1 MAEPLPTLDYI
12 LGIDLGVASVGWAV
26 IECRDGQPT
35 ALTRAGVRVF
45 APAVEGNIETG
56 RDESRNMARRSAR
69 LMRRQTWRRSRR
81 NLRVFRLLQSWQL
94 LPEGPSRTPEERHD
108 LLDRLDLRV
117 LSSDWFGRRRAD
129 NSIPEPMQV
138 LPYLLRAAALDE
150 PLEPYFLG
158 RALYHLAQRRGFLS
172 NRKVSSRAKADDD
185 SGLVKPAI
193 AELRKQIAEAGSR
206 TLGEF
211 FSRTAPSETR
221 IRTRWT
227 ARDMC
232 EQEFHAIWNSQAR
245 HHPAF
250 LTQERKKLLHKA
262 IFFQR
267 PLASARNLIGTC
279 ELEPRHRR
287 APRSLLLSQ
296 RFRLLQRVN
305 DLQALPRG
313 QRARNLTSEERVKLL
328 NALEN
333 QGDLTFAAIRKLLSL
348 PRDTK
353 FNLEAAGETRI
364 LGNRTNAFFL
374 KLFGE
379 RWLGMSPEERE
390 QVVDYVR
397 SFQRLDKLPAAAVK
411 RWGLSEESAQL
422 LEADPLEPDY
432 FNLSR
437 AAMCKLVPLLEAG
450 LSYAEARRQLYP
462 ERFLSQTPQEFLPPV
477 FLAESTIGRIRNPSV
492 VRSLTELRKVVN
504 ALIRKFGKPGQVRIE
519 LARDLRNS
527 RLQRE
532 RMARSNRENEKLRI
546 EAAQRILREAGNPNP
561 SRRDLQKAQLW
572 DECHGECPYTG
583 KAISFGA
590 LLGPEPQFDIEHI
603 IPFSRSLDNS
613 FTNLTLCDVAHNRNT
628 KLNRAPSEAYG
639 SDPDTYQAI
648 LNRVRKFSS
657 RSAPEKLRRFLMTPE
672 EIQRFVSDFAESQLN
687 DTRYA
692 SRLAADYLGLLYGGR
707 VDHEH
712 ALRIR
717 STVGRITAM
726 LRDEWRL
733 NAILNDGA
741 TAHGGDTFKS
751 RDDHRH
757 HAIDAIVTALTDEG
771 TIQILSGAAENAR
784 LAQRRRFAPIEE
796 PWLGFFSSVRD
807 EVSRIVVS
815 HRVSRRVRGALHEQ
829 TLYSHPIPARTA
841 ASGRRKTLKPVFEHR
856 VRKPLQAMT
865 PEEAA
870 NVADPAVRALVA
882 QKLSKFSGASP
893 QTVFSD
899 ASNLPSFQTRGG
911 RNIPIKKTRVRKP
924 IPASPMGSGPSTR
937 FVVSESNHH
946 AEIFAEVDEQ
956 GREVEWDLAIVSLAE
971 AVQRNRLH
979 EPIVRKDHGERRSFK
994 FSLAPGEVVEMYVP
1008 SGNRQLFVVRGASIS
1023 SVALVPIF
1031 DARKKNELVKD
1042 DVYLRLSA
1050 SSLRKRG
1057 ACKVHVNPLG
1067 EIEEAHD

>member
-1 MAEPLPTLDYI
+1 MPDPVARLEYI
-12 LGIDLGVASVGWAV
+12 LGI
-26 IECRDGQPT
+26 ECKDGQPSSI
-35 ALTRAGVRVF
+35 TRAGVRVF

-56 RDESRNMARRSAR
+56 RDESRNVARRTAR

-94 LPEGPSRTPEERHD
+94 LPEGSSRTPQERHD
-108 LLDRLDLRV
+108 LLDQLDLNI
-117 LSSDWFGRRRAD
+117 LSSAWFGRRRAD

-150 PLEPYFLG
+150 PLEPHLLG
-158 RALYHLAQRRGFLS
+158 RALYHLSQRRGFLS
-172 NRKVSSRAKADDD
+172 NRKVPSRGKADDD

-193 AELRKQIAEAGSR
+193 ADLRKHMAEAGSR
-206 TLGEF
+206 TLGEY
-211 FSRTAPSETR
+211 FSRTSPSESR

-232 EQEFHAIWNSQAR
+232 EQEFHSVWDSQEP
-245 HHPAF
+245 HHPRL
-250 LTQERKKLLHKA
+250 LTHERKKLLHKA

-267 PLASARNLIGTC
+267 ALASARHLIGNC
-279 ELEPRHRR
+279 ELESKHRR

-305 DLQALPRG
+305 DLQALPPK
-313 QRARNLTSEERVKLL
+313 QQPRNLTSEERTTLL
-328 NALEN
+328 NALET
-333 QGDLTFAAIRKLLSL
+333 QGDLTFPAIRKLLSL
-348 PRDTK
+348 SKDTK

-379 RWLGMSPEERE
+379 RWPKMSPEERD

-422 LEADPLEPDY
+422 LEVDPLEPDY

-437 AAMCKLVPLLEAG
+437 AAMCKLVPLLETG
-450 LSYAEARRQLYP
+450 LSYAEARRRLYP
-462 ERFLSQTPQEFLPPV
+462 ERFLAQSAQEFLQPV
-477 FLAESTIGRIRNPSV
+477 FLAESAIGRIRNPSV

-532 RMARSNRENEKLRI
+532 RMAKSNRENEKLRV

-583 KAISFGA
+583 KPISFASLFGS
-590 LLGPEPQFDIEHI
+590 EPQFDIEHI

-613 FTNLTLCDVAHNRNT
+613 FTNLTLCDIAHNRNT
-628 KLNRAPSEAYG
+628 KQNRAPSEAYG

-672 EIQRFVSDFAESQLN
+672 EIQDFVSDFAESQLN

-707 VDHEH
+707 IDQEH
-712 ALRIR
+712 NLRIR
-717 STVGRITAM
+717 CTVGRITAM

-733 NAILNDGA
+733 NAILNDSSA
-741 TAHGGDTFKS
+741 AHGGDTFKS

-757 HAIDAIVTALTDEG
+757 HAIDAMVTALTDDG
-771 TIQILSGAAENAR
+771 TIQILSHAAENAR

-796 PWLGFFSSVRD
+796 PWLGFFSAVRE

-829 TLYSHPIPARTA
+829 TLYSHPIPVSA
-841 ASGRRKTLKPVFEHR
+841 ASSSRKNPLKPAFEHR
-856 VRKPLQAMT
+856 VRKPLHAIT
-865 PEEAA
+865 SEEAA
-870 NVADPAVRALVA
+870 NIADPIVRSLVA
-882 QKLSKFSGASP
+882 AKLSQFSGASP
-893 QTVFSD
+893 QTVFSH
-899 ASNLPSFQTRGG
+899 ASNLPSFQTKDGTA
-911 RNIPIKKTRVRKP
+911 IPIKRTRVRKP
-924 IPASPMGSGPSTR
+924 VPAVPMGEGPSTR

-946 AEIFAEVDEQ
+946 AEIFAELDEQ
-956 GREVEWDLAIVSLAE
+956 GREVEWEIAIVSLAE
-971 AVQRNRLH
+971 AVKRNRLH
-979 EPIVRKDHGERRSFK
+979 QPVVRRGHGERTSFK
-994 FSLAPGEVVEMYVP
+994 FSLAPGDVVEMDVP
-1008 SGNRQLFVVRGASIS
+1008 GGNRRLFVVRGASIS
-1023 SVALVPIF
+1023 SVALVPIS
-1031 DARKKNELVKD
+1031 DARKKNELVMD
-1042 DVYLRLSA
+1042 HVYQRLSA
-1050 SSLRKRG
+1050 SSLRKRN
-1057 ACKVHVNPLG
+1057 AQKIHVSPLG
-1067 EIEEAHD
+1067 EIAEAQD